1 MGYIYVA
8 AWDTRE
14 TPMSV
19 VATGIASGTVRLSVG
34 PMSHSPAASSGW
46 EGDGAMSFGVEL
58 QARLN
63 ALVPGFTVSFNTSTL
78 AYTIAHGTF
87 PFAFTFNGDEGAN
100 LARALG
106 FSGDRASALS
116 HTSDVRPYYL
126 IESYLDAWSKVSDVY
141 EPDEDVVQEAVS
153 DGGEVAL
160 VARDTIELWS
170 DWTQAMEPEASVF
183 TRHAPASTPWT
194 WQEFFKHCR
203 GGHRFKVYE
212 DFAAGDS
219 LGVYTLRAE
228 GATFGQRTRA
238 RVAADWRERWDI
250 TLLTRWIQAA

>member
-19 VATGIASGTVRLSVG
+19 VVGGAATGTATLSEG

-46 EGDGAMSFGVEL
+46 EGDGAMSFAVEL
-58 QARLN
+58 EARLD
-63 ALVPGFTVSFNTSTL
+63 ALASGFTVALNTATL
-78 AYTIAHGTF
+78 LYTVSHASNF
-87 PFAFTFNGDEGAN
+87 SLTFNGEAG
-100 LARALG
+100 LALRRALG
-106 FSGDRASALS
+106 FSANKSGSNS
-116 HTSDVRPYYL
+116 YTSDVRPYYL

-141 EPDEDVVQEAVS
+141 EPDEDSVQEAVS

-212 DFAAGDS
+212 DLAAGDS

-250 TLLTRWIQAA
+250 TLLTRYIQDA